1 MNAYPA
7 ARVPLAATTVSVLL
21 PVLNEADHI
30 DEVLASL
37 AAQDHPGSLQVVV
50 ADGGST
56 DGTLERLSGWRDRLD
71 DLIVVHNAGRVQAHG
86 LNLAARAATGQV
98 LVRADGHTVY
108 AADYVRRSVEALLG
122 SGAVAVGG
130 NLRPEGSTPFGRA
143 VARVMTS
150 PLAIGPG
157 RFHHATRRQPA
168 DTVYLGAFRREDLL
182 ASGGYRALPSGVAED
197 ADLYHRWRRQ
207 GRTVLLDPA
216 IRSTYRPRETPRAFA
231 RQSWRYGAGKGELL
245 WVNGRWPSWRPL
257 APLALVTC
265 LAGGGLV
272 AAAGGPRWPLT
283 AVTGVWVG
291 GVAVVGARQ
300 GDGARGRLLVAG
312 AMAIMHL
319 SYGVGLVAG
328 LLRGPRRLRGLR
340 DPSRRPLDHRSE
352 ATP

>member
-1 MNAYPA
+1 MTAHPTDRVQPA
-7 ARVPLAATTVSVLL
+7 RTPVSVLL

-37 AAQDHPGSLQVVV
+37 AGQDHAGPLQVVV

-71 DLIVVHNAGRVQAHG
+71 DLVVVHNAGRVQAHG

-130 NLRPEGSTPFGRA
+130 NLRPEGTSPFGRA
-143 VARVMTS
+143 VAVVMTT

-216 IRSTYRPRETPRAFA
+216 IRSTYRPRETPSAFA
-231 RQSWRYGAGKGELL
+231 RQSWRYGSGKGELL
-245 WVNGRWPSWRPL
+245 WVSGRWPSWRPL
-257 APLALVTC
+257 APLVLVTGLAAGSLVGATGGPWWPLAV
-265 LAGGGLV
+265 LAGGW
-272 AAAGGPRWPLT
+272 AS
-283 AVTGVWVG
+283 AVTA
-291 GVAVVGARQ
+291 VAVVR
-300 GDGARGRLLVAG
+300 GDGLHGRVLVAG
-312 AMAIMHL
+312 ATAIMHL
-319 SYGVGLVAG
+319 SYGAGVAAG
-328 LLRGPRRLRGLR
+328 MLRGPRRLRDLR
-340 DPSRRPLDHRSE
+340 EVARLG
-352 ATP
+352 A